1 MPIEYA
7 TLLIVG
13 ALFLLMLIGIP
24 LGIVTLTVS
33 LVTTLLYFG
42 PTGLGLVGRQV
53 VGALGSYSFV
63 AVPLFV
69 LMASLMER
77 AGIAEDL
84 FDSMSVLAGKMRGG
98 VAIQTTVVSVIMAAM
113 AGVIG
118 GEVMMLGLI
127 ALPQMLRLGYDSKL
141 SMGTICAAGSLA
153 TLVPPSIVMIIYGIT
168 ANVSIGDLFLGGVV
182 PGLLLAALYILYIVV
197 RVTLNPALAP
207 LPEPS
212 AVQDAP
218 GARRRALRGLLVPFL
233 IVSVVLGSIYTG
245 IAAITEAAALG
256 VAGALLAAAYRRRLN
271 LPMLRGALEQTFT
284 TVGAIIWLVLGAVS
298 LVGIYNLIGGASFMR
313 DLIGGLDLPPIG
325 IVLVM
330 MGILMLLGTFLEWIA
345 ILLITVP
352 IFAPVVAQL
361 PFEWVGGSD
370 EVKVWF
376 GVLVAINIQIYFLS
390 PPFGPACFFLKSV
403 APKHIQLQEIFVA
416 VLPFVGLQI
425 VGLILCMI
433 FPDLILALPRLLA
446 G

>member
-1 MPIEYA
+1 MAIEYA

-33 LVTTLLYFG
+33 VVTALLYFG
-42 PTGLGLVGRQV
+42 PNGLGLVGRQI
-53 VGALGSYSFV
+53 VGVLGSYSFV

-98 VAIQTTVVSVIMAAM
+98 VAVQTTVVAVIMAAM

-141 SMGTICAAGSLA
+141 SIGTICASGSLA

-168 ANVSIGDLFLGGVV
+168 ANVSIGDLFLGGVL
-182 PGLLLAALYILYIVV
+182 PGLLLAALYIAYILI
-197 RVTLNPALAP
+197 RVNLNPGLAP
-207 LPEPS
+207 LPETGPGTDEKGVRLK
-212 AVQDAP
+212 AV
-218 GARRRALRGLLVPFL
+218 RGLLVPVL
-233 IVSVVLGSIYTG
+233 IVTVVLGSIYSG
-245 IAAITEAAALG
+245 IAAITEAAAIG
-256 VAGALLAAAYRRRLN
+256 VAGALLAAVFRGRLN
-271 LPMLRGALEQTFT
+271 LTMLREALQQTFT
-284 TVGAIIWLVLGAVS
+284 TVGAIIWLIMGAVS
-298 LVGIYNLIGGASFMR
+298 LVGIYNLIGGASFMQN
-313 DLIGGLDLPPIG
+313 LISGLDLPPIG

-330 MGILMLLGTFLEWIA
+330 MGILMVLGTFLEWIA

-361 PFEWVGGSD
+361 PFEWVGSAD

-403 APKHIQLQEIFVA
+403 APKHIQLQEIFVS

-425 VGLILCMI
+425 LGLILCLA
-433 FPDLILALPRLLA
+433 FPEIILALPRLL
-446 G
+446 GN